1 MPRPTPPTP
10 LAAVPDEPP
19 APQRDPLSAAS
30 RGALALFDGPLADV
44 RFPGLDREILRDA
57 AAAVLRAQ
65 LEVEALE
72 RALDE
77 ARARTLD
84 AATQLGHVVDRA
96 LDYARVYGRG
106 DAELSAQID
115 AVAAS
120 AQPRGAPQ
128 QAPRKRGRPRRDAAT
143 AELLPN
149 AEDAH

>member
-1 MPRPTPPTP
+1 MPDELPTP
-10 LAAVPDEPP
+10 L
-19 APQRDPLSAAS
+19 RDPLSIAT

-44 RFPGLDREILRDA
+44 RFPGLDRDTLRDA

-72 RALDE
+72 RTLDE

-84 AATQLGHVVDRA
+84 AATQLGQLVDRA
-96 LDYARVYGRG
+96 LDYAKVYSRG
-106 DAELSAQID
+106 DAELSSRID

-120 AQPRGAPQ
+120 AQPRGTPM

-143 AELLPN
+143 AELLPSPD
-149 AEDAH
+149 DAH